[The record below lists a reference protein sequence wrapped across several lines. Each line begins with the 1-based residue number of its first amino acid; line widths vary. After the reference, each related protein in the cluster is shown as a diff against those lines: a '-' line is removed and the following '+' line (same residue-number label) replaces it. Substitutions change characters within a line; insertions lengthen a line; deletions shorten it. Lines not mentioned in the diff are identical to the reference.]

1 MVPVEFHNNG
11 AKFARS
17 SILRQKNRII
27 VFIYTHSK
35 IIIACL
41 SLKEKIKSLD
51 LIPFAHRPNEKNNC
65 I

>member
-1 MVPVEFHNNG
+1 MVPNLHVFLDSE
-11 AKFARS
+11 KK
-17 SILRQKNRII
+17 KNRII

-41 SLKEKIKSLD
+41 SLKDKIKSLD
-51 LIPFAHRPNEKNNC
+51 LIPFAHRRNEKYNC